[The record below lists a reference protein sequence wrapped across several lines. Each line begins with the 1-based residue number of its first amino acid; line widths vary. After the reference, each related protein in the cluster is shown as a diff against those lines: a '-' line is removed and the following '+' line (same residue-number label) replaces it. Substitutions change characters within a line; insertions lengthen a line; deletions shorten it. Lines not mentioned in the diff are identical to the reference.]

1 MKNPP
6 KFTPAMLRSVTF
18 SEVAVEVDVGDSKKN
33 IGDAK
38 LSDEAMRLLALRRA
52 HILDT
57 PPEPAF
63 DQITRLASRLLG
75 APIALITLVD
85 ENRQWFKSSVGVSIS
100 ETPRDIAFCAHT
112 IQQDGVFVVNDAV
125 TDERFASNPLVL
137 GDPSVRFYA
146 GAPLL
151 SNDGMALGAVC
162 VADVRPRA
170 AFSEEDKQVLR
181 DLSDLASAHI
191 QARQSIGY
199 LEPET
204 GLPNRFRFLA
214 DLDAF
219 LASSRTAWQEV
230 AVVVIKVAAPGE
242 YAEFIRT
249 LGHGITD
256 AFTVAASRR
265 IEATLPQGCRIYHL
279 SGARFAYVADASAS
293 SHFERDLLALSI
305 MLDDPITI
313 EGVPLSTSRGIGYS
327 KNADGES
334 GAELMRTATSA
345 AHESLEGAQR
355 FCRYSRNWDDARKRS
370 FRLLRDLG
378 SAIDHGDQFHIVY
391 QPKVDLRSNQCVG
404 VEALLRWVHPELGSV
419 SPAEFVPL
427 AERTDLVKSL
437 TQWVINSTFSQAAK
451 WHAAG
456 LSLRT
461 SINVSMLDLN
471 DPRFATRVAEALSRW
486 KINASSIGIE
496 VTEGALMRDSA
507 TVTGEMHKL
516 RALGIEIEIDDFGT
530 GQSALSYLRQIPATF
545 LKIDQSFVRRLD
557 ADVKDQ
563 IMVRSTI
570 ALAHD
575 LGLSVVAEGV
585 ENMAVYKWL
594 QQQGCDIGQG
604 YSICRPLPADQL
616 ETWVALRADPAS

>member
-1 MKNPP
+1 M
-6 KFTPAMLRSVTF
+6 RSLPWSTK
-18 SEVAVEVDVGDSKKN
+18 AVSGSN
-33 IGDAK
+33 QA
-38 LSDEAMRLLALRRA
+38 
-52 HILDT
+52 
-57 PPEPAF
+57 
-63 DQITRLASRLLG
+63 
-75 APIALITLVD
+75 
-85 ENRQWFKSSVGVSIS
+85 WGVSLS

-112 IQQDGVFVVNDAV
+112 IQQDDVFVVNDAAS
-125 TDERFASNPLVL
+125 DERFAANPMVL
-137 GDPSVRFYA
+137 GEPAIRFYA
-146 GAPLL
+146 GASLF

-162 VADVRPRA
+162 VADTHPRGPL
-170 AFSEEDKQVLR
+170 SEADKQVLR

-219 LASSRTAWQEV
+219 LASPRTAWQEI
-230 AVVVIKVAAPGE
+230 AVVVIKVAAPTE

-265 IEATLPQGCRIYHL
+265 IEATLPPGTRIYHL
-279 SGARFAYVADASAS
+279 AGARFAYVADASPS
-293 SHFERDLLALSI
+293 SHFERDLLTMSI
-305 MLDDPITI
+305 MLDEPITV

-327 KNADGES
+327 RNADGAS

-378 SAIDHGDQFHIVY
+378 LAIESGDQFHLVY
-391 QPKVDLRSNQCVG
+391 QPKVDLRATKCMG
-404 VEALLRWVHPELGSV
+404 LEALLRWAHPELGSI

-427 AERTDLVKSL
+427 AERTGLVKSL
-437 TQWVINSTFSQAAK
+437 TQWVLDSSFAQAAR
-451 WHAAG
+451 WQAAG
-456 LSLRT
+456 LSFRT

-471 DPRFATRVAEALSRW
+471 DPRFATRVAQALARW
-486 KINASSIGIE
+486 NIHASLIGIE
-496 VTEGALMRDSA
+496 VTESALMKDSA
-507 TVTGEMHKL
+507 TVSAEMHKL
-516 RALGIEIEIDDFGT
+516 RKLGIEIEIDDFGT
-530 GQSALSYLRQIPATF
+530 GQSALSYLKQIPATF
-545 LKIDQSFVRRLD
+545 LKIDQSFVRRLETD
-557 ADVKDQ
+557 MKDQ
-563 IMVRSTI
+563 TMVRSTI

-585 ENMAVYKWL
+585 ESMVVYSWL
-594 QQQGCDIGQG
+594 REEGCDIGQG
-604 YSICRPLPADQL
+604 YAICRPLPADQV
-616 ETWVALRADPAS
+616 ETWVKTHGGATSEDSEKSASVIGEGGWN